1 MTLAFS
7 HVMSL
12 LLSELGLCCCMQP
25 FSSCGEWGLLSRC
38 GAPPSLVA
46 EDRGLQ
52 WLTALGLSSC
62 GWWALGYKCFV
73 FDSHMTLPDT
83 IIKSPRE
90 KLTRA
95 VSSSFLREPLGQMS
109 SSMLE
114 EAAGQSLLT
123 PHLGRLLLGL
133 CSSLREQHC
142 SDFLNWRRNQGREV
156 GLGE

>member
-7 HVMSL
+7 HVMSS
-12 LLSELGLCCCMQP
+12 LLSERGLCCCMQP

-46 EDRGLQ
+46 EDSGLQ

-62 GWWALGYKCFV
+62 GWWALGDKCFV
-73 FDSHMTLPDT
+73 FDSHMMLPDT

-95 VSSSFLREPLGQMS
+95 VSSRSFLREPLASCPLPCLRRLQVRACSLPTWGS
-109 SSMLE
+109 RSWAF
-114 EAAGQSLLT
+114 AA
-123 PHLGRLLLGL
+123 P
-133 CSSLREQHC
+133 
-142 SDFLNWRRNQGREV
+142 
-156 GLGE
+156 

>member
-90 KLTRA
+90 KLTLQLALVFLESLWAKCPLPCLRRLQVRA
-95 VSSSFLREPLGQMS
+95 C
-109 SSMLE
+109 
-114 EAAGQSLLT
+114 SLLT
-123 PHLGRLLLGL
+123 WGA
-133 CSSLREQHC
+133 CSWA
-142 SDFLNWRRNQGREV
+142 FAAP
-156 GLGE
+156 